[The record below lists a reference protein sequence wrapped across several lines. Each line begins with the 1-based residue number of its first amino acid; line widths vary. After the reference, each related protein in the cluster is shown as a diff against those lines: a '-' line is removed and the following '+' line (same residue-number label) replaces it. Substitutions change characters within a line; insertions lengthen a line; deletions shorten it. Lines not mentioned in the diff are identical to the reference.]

1 MIALCPTNNEIWI
14 YETKNS
20 PDMSKWTRISVLKEH
35 FNVIT
40 ALKWHPVTDL
50 LISASADRGVI
61 VWKQD
66 GDCFHPQMGMVKE

>member
-1 MIALCPTNNEIWI
+1 M
-14 YETKNS
+14 
-20 PDMSKWTRISVLKEH
+20 KEH

-61 VWKQD
+61 VWKQEGKD
-66 GDCFHPQMGMVKE
+66 FQPQMGMVKE